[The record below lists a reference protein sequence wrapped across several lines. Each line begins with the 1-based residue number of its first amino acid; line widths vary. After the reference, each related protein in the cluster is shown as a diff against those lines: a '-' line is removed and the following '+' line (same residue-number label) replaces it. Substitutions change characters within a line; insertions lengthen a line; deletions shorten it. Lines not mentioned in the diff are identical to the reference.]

1 MHAPILLILGIE
13 ADIPGFD
20 HKTMNLMVALE
31 QQSPDIAGG
40 VHVSRDEDDTGA
52 GDQVS
57 VIRGHQGVRG
67 ADVYEGCGEPCT
79 RDTGIYM

>member
-1 MHAPILLILGIE
+1 MHQYCQSFGI
-13 ADIPGFD
+13 DTNIPGFD

-40 VHVSRDEDDTGA
+40 VHVERDEDDTGA

-57 VIRGHQGVRG
+57 VLCV
-67 ADVYEGCGEPCT
+67 
-79 RDTGIYM
+79 